1 MALILYFV
9 CIIDENMKKFLH
21 LSIVLLGVFFIT
33 LSLSA
38 QKRVLKGFIK
48 DSSTR
53 QPLTN
58 VVVSDVFANILTHT
72 DEKGYFNVKLKDG
85 QTVFFDAPN
94 YHFDTLRLATM
105 TPDTVTVFLAQ
116 LPNVLTAVTVTTKGY
131 TKYQKDSI
139 KRRQDFVD
147 GAGPKMNGVNNVN
160 SGSGF
165 GVTVNLDKIF
175 TKKERTRKNAY
186 SQFEDIEET
195 NYVDYRFSRDLVT
208 GYTGLKGDDLG
219 DFILKYRPTYK
230 WLRNHPTD
238 EDVFYYIN
246 EKLKEFV
253 RKKSH

>member
-1 MALILYFV
+1 MAFILYFV
-9 CIIDENMKKFLH
+9 CIIGVYMKRILPLFVA
-21 LSIVLLGVFFIT
+21 ITGVFFIT
-33 LSLSA
+33 LSASA
-38 QKRVLKGFIK
+38 QKRVLRGYIK

-58 VVVSDVFANILTHT
+58 VVVSDAFANVLTHT

-105 TPDTVTVFLAQ
+105 TPDTVTVFLVQ

-147 GAGPKMNGVNNVN
+147 GAGAKMNGVNNVN
-160 SGSGF
+160 SGNGF
-165 GVTVNLDKIF
+165 GVTVNLDRVF
-175 TKKERTRKNAY
+175 TKKERNRKNAY
-186 SQFEDIEET
+186 SQFEEIEET
-195 NYVDYRFSRDLVT
+195 NYIDYRFSRDLVT
-208 GYTGLKGDDLG
+208 GYTGLKGDELG
-219 DFILKYRPTYK
+219 NFILKYRPTYK
-230 WLRNHPTD
+230 WLRSHPTD